1 MNRAHTRL
9 FISTC
14 ITIILKTDNN
24 KKMKREIYVISFIL
38 ESLGVYQKQEVD
50 GTRTADPG
58 GERDTPY
65 HMIS

>member
-1 MNRAHTRL
+1 
-9 FISTC
+9 
-14 ITIILKTDNN
+14 
-24 KKMKREIYVISFIL
+24 MKREIYVISFIL